1 MDFASL
7 ATAAHDGTRA
17 LVHALT
23 DEQQQHGDVEND
35 DFAHLENL
43 GGRSSLSS
51 SSSSSSSSTISSS
64 LKQTDDLG
72 GVAALQQPPLLSPT
86 AEAELLEL
94 ATNFLLCE
102 SSQGLALV
110 LGGGVR
116 GRRLSDRRRV
126 GFHGGGDQTKKG
138 KP

>member
-17 LVHALT
+17 LVRALT
-23 DEQQQHGDVEND
+23 DEQQHGDVEND

-94 ATNFLLCE
+94 STNFLLCE
-102 SSQGLALV
+102 SSQGLALG
-110 LGGGVR
+110 LG
-116 GRRLSDRRRV
+116 LEP
-126 GFHGGGDQTKKG
+126 TIPTPK
-138 KP
+138 